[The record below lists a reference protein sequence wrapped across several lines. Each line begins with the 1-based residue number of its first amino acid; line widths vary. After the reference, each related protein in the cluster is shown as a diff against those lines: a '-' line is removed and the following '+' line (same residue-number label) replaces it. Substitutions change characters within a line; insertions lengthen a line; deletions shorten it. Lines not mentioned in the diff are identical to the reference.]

1 MKGYSSFLLIWR
13 SLVLQLLLLFQL
25 NSFGVGQWVEAAAAA
40 AADDASATRSTDLD
54 EKIDFGLADWVNSL
68 KGGYFNRK
76 QEIRREDDPSD
87 PHKSI
92 VGVFA
97 RERIEDGELLNRVP
111 WEAIIMPE
119 DDYEPVDDELE
130 EEAELSCAAARK
142 LAKEMR
148 LGKDSRYA
156 PYILYLLNQPHGQ
169 IPSSWSAEGRQ
180 LLQTVLGGTPNNP
193 RIPPNSAMSWME
205 EDWFVSCSGDKEDEL
220 ATQAAMLVVQ
230 RADDDLM
237 VPGM

>member
-1 MKGYSSFLLIWR
+1 MKGDSLFRLIWR
-13 SLVLQLLLLFQL
+13 SIVLLQLLLKF
-25 NSFGVGQWVEAAAAA
+25 NSFGARHKLLVDAAAA
-40 AADDASATRSTDLD
+40 TLPTDVA
-54 EKIDFGLADWVNSL
+54 ENIDFGLADWVNSME
-68 KGGYFNRK
+68 GGYFNPK
-76 QEIRREDDPSD
+76 QEIRRDNPSD
-87 PHKSI
+87 PQSI

-97 RERIEDGELLNRVP
+97 RERIEEGELLNRVP